1 MAALR
6 HLALRCRDM
15 EKTREFYQTAFG
27 WELVG
32 YRTGGQALDL
42 SDGEHNITL
51 IQQPAECDRP
61 VLKEGD
67 EYIHFGVIVEDAA
80 ACLKRLRD
88 WGAECATESIK
99 EEADASAGLS
109 FKVLDPD
116 GNVVDV
122 TGNKEEWLGVS
133 L

>member
-27 WELVG
+27 WELID
-32 YRTGGQALDL
+32 YREGGQALDL

-80 ACLKRLRD
+80 ACLQRLRD
-88 WGAECATESIK
+88 WGAHLAAESIK
-99 EEADASAGLS
+99 EEADASAELS

-122 TGNKEEWLGVS
+122 TGNKEEWRGVS